1 MVDVIRVVTGFLK
14 ENCYIIHNGIDCLVI
29 DPGSD
34 QEKILTEIN
43 KKGLKVKGILITHYH
58 FDHIGALQD
67 ILDYKN
73 VPIYDYK
80 SINKEVNIEKF
91 NFRII
96 NFPGH
101 KEDLVGFLF
110 DNKLFSG
117 DFIFE
122 GTIGRTDLPGGN
134 YKEMQESIKKIL
146 SFKNDLQIYPGHG
159 QSTNLS
165 KERKNLNSYL

>member
-1 MVDVIRVVTGFLK
+1 MKVKRIVVGPLE
-14 ENCYIIHNGIDCLVI
+14 ENCYILNIDNSYLII
-29 DPGSD
+29 DPGDESK
-34 QEKILTEIN
+34 KILNEI
-43 KKGLKVKGILITHYH
+43 KGNLLGILITHYH

-67 ILDYKN
+67 ILKYKN

-80 SINKEVNIEKF
+80 SVNKEVNLSEF
-91 NFRII
+91 NFKII

-117 DFIFE
+117 DFIFKD
-122 GTIGRTDLPGGN
+122 TIGRTDLPGGN
-134 YKEMQESIKKIL
+134 FKEMQESIKKIL
-146 SFKNDLQIYPGHG
+146 EFKNDLEIYPEHG

-165 KERKNLNSYL
+165 NERQNLNSYL